1 MLTVEMIGQNDNLN
15 CLLPKRKE
23 DTQPITTLLPSTL
36 KNIQMKPLAFFLFL
50 ATLGISCF
58 QCEKTDT
65 PPNITPTLDFDCVDH
80 PAVCEL
86 TAANGHFAIDLFKT
100 INEQETEGANIFI
113 SPFSISTA
121 LAMTANGA
129 NGETL
134 SEMQD
139 ALRTGTLNLQDINEA
154 YQTLLEVLPQL
165 DPATR
170 LKIANSI
177 WHQEGYPVLP
187 AFLQTNTDYFASE
200 VIPADFR
207 DDAVIGEVNDW
218 IENNTEG
225 LITDAL
231 STLPSN
237 VVMLLINA
245 IYFQGSWQTEFDPEN
260 TQAANFAAPDGPVS
274 VELMHLP
281 EANFRYTENEL
292 FQVVDLPYGDS
303 VYAMSVF
310 LPKEGVN
317 VNEIINQLNP
327 TNWETWQ
334 EQMIPTNIE
343 LFLPK
348 FEMEYEIKLKNV
360 LRLMGMET
368 AFSDRADFSKMID
381 GGGVKVDD
389 VIHKAF
395 VEVNEEG
402 TEAAAVTIVIIVE
415 TSVPQIPLF
424 RADRPFFFVI
434 HDYKTKSIQFMGK
447 VQNPS

>member
-1 MLTVEMIGQNDNLN
+1 
-15 CLLPKRKE
+15 
-23 DTQPITTLLPSTL
+23 
-36 KNIQMKPLAFFLFL
+36 MKPLAFFLFL
-50 ATLGISCF
+50 ATFCVCCF

-65 PPNITPTLDFDCVDH
+65 PPDTTPTLDFACEDH
-80 PAVCEL
+80 PTVCEL

-100 INEQETEGANIFI
+100 INTQETEDANIFI
-113 SPFSISTA
+113 SPFSIATA
-121 LAMTANGA
+121 LSMTANGA
-129 NGETL
+129 NGATL
-134 SEMQD
+134 TEMQE
-139 ALRTGTLNLQDINEA
+139 ALRTGTLSMQDLNEA
-154 YQTLLEVLPQL
+154 YQILLEVLPQL

-177 WHQEGYPVLP
+177 WHQQDYPVLP

-200 VIPADFR
+200 VIAADFR
-207 DDAVIGEVNDW
+207 DDAIIGEVNAW

-231 STLPSN
+231 TSLPSN

-260 TQAANFAAPDGPVS
+260 TQAADFAAPGGPVS
-274 VELMHLP
+274 VEMMHLP
-281 EANFRYTENEL
+281 EATFRYTENES
-292 FQVVDLPYGDS
+292 FQAIDLPYGDS

-317 VNEIINQLNP
+317 IDEVINQLTP
-327 TNWETWQ
+327 ANWLSWQ
-334 EQMIPTNIE
+334 EQMVPSEVE

-348 FEMEYEIKLKNV
+348 FAMEYEIKLKST
-360 LRLMGMET
+360 LQLMGMEA
-368 AFSDRADFSKMID
+368 AFSDRADFSQMID
-381 GGGVKVDD
+381 GGGVKVDE

-402 TEAAAVTIVIIVE
+402 TEAAAVTVVVIVE
-415 TSVPQIPLF
+415 TSVPLIPQF

-447 VQNPS
+447 VQDPT